1 MLLLYVHLMH
11 IEIFNKLKIII
22 FLLPINTWF
31 MLSYFLVTGREMDDI
46 VDFVMELIEAEKE
59 KSAASTSN
67 DKIEKSKNRYLKIL
81 GLSAIG

>member
-1 MLLLYVHLMH
+1 
-11 IEIFNKLKIII
+11 
-22 FLLPINTWF
+22 

-67 DKIEKSKNRYLKIL
+67 DKIEKSKNR
-81 GLSAIG
+81 

>member
-67 DKIEKSKNRYLKIL
+67 DKIEKSKNR
-81 GLSAIG
+81 